1 MVSRKRSS
9 STFFIQKNLPPPE
22 KGVLSTALA
31 QKRLKFF
38 WPLEW
43 GRVDQQ
49 GRSQK
54 LPTGN
59 SKKIHLSSIKFRSK
73 PQRPFH
79 LHPTHMLFQAL
90 SPQVRKGHLSSPAP
104 PPARIPRL
112 ATLDLLG
119 LGASE
124 AKRRERREGPAAEH
138 GRTVSLGV
146 LFGGKSIDVWS
157 QGLLI
162 CLFTESTVQRQY
174 H

>member
-79 LHPTHMLFQAL
+79 LHPPTCFFKRFLHRSEKAT
-90 SPQVRKGHLSSPAP
+90 SAHP
-104 PPARIPRL
+104 PRRPRASRASRRL
-112 ATLDLLG
+112 ISL
-119 LGASE
+119 ASE
-124 AKRRERREGPAAEH
+124 RAKRSEGSE
-138 GRTVSLGV
+138 GRDPPQNTAGP
-146 LFGGKSIDVWS
+146 
-157 QGLLI
+157 
-162 CLFTESTVQRQY
+162 
-174 H
+174 